1 MLKKYYMQ
9 FNLMKNHNIISV
21 DYKLDFLNGIED
33 VLGSFL
39 HNKY

>member
-1 MLKKYYMQ
+1 MQ
-9 FNLMKNHNIISV
+9 LQMMINHHIILV
-21 DYKLDFLNGIED
+21 DYKLDSLNGIED